1 MEHVGIDMFKEKCCT
16 KHIENYE
23 IMSDD
28 EIKNE
33 IRNRRIA
40 VYFLNRSNQKI
51 QGKLLKQLRDRPTSL
66 EQAFKLMQNHTST
79 KTHGMHK
86 LNHTSTKTHGMH
98 KLSYNKERSS
108 SSDEEVKNKL
118 QYTQKGLNIE

>member
-1 MEHVGIDMFKEKCCT
+1 MTGQKAFKTIEKRTDVSGLLKGVKSKSKSNKVEESMNIFDSKDEIQTRFFLYRQSDEYDNITYLQKFKNLIEVMEHVGIDMFKDKCCT
-16 KHIENYE
+16 KHVENYE

-51 QGKLLKQLRDRPTSL
+51 
-66 EQAFKLMQNHTST
+66 
-79 KTHGMHK
+79 
-86 LNHTSTKTHGMH
+86 
-98 KLSYNKERSS
+98 
-108 SSDEEVKNKL
+108 
-118 QYTQKGLNIE
+118 

>member
-1 MEHVGIDMFKEKCCT
+1 MKYKKNFLCRQSGEDDNIIHLQEVKSLIEVMEHVGIDMFKEKCCT

-51 QGKLLKQLRDRPTSL
+51 
-66 EQAFKLMQNHTST
+66 
-79 KTHGMHK
+79 
-86 LNHTSTKTHGMH
+86 
-98 KLSYNKERSS
+98 
-108 SSDEEVKNKL
+108 
-118 QYTQKGLNIE
+118 